1 MLSLFLSLGSPTS
14 RVRNINAVLGHNR
27 EARQPSFGGL
37 WSVLLRLLRHTG
49 SSSLSTSRRSHAH
62 RAIRRVAEGSRR
74 ARRRSVDW
82 GEPGGCGLS
91 RALLKH
97 GIAGP
102 WRREDSVYADEGA
115 SVKVDGRILVA
126 KISSV
131 SCNPSLGRMGNI
143 QVKSNLRDLVLPG
156 CRTGDIGID
165 QFLELEGVESRLE
178 LEGSTQEGLDLELV
192 HLVVQRSHGTIERRM
207 FKKLREHSSFEP
219 SECSPRSSNFQ
230 VVAKRQTTI
239 AYLGDGEGGVRVS
252 GSHCDRGSRSGLS
265 IVDQRVSV
273 QWDSPRY

>member
-1 MLSLFLSLGSPTS
+1 
-14 RVRNINAVLGHNR
+14 
-27 EARQPSFGGL
+27 
-37 WSVLLRLLRHTG
+37 
-49 SSSLSTSRRSHAH
+49 
-62 RAIRRVAEGSRR
+62 
-74 ARRRSVDW
+74 
-82 GEPGGCGLS
+82 
-91 RALLKH
+91 LLKR

-102 WRREDSVYADEGA
+102 WRREDSVCADKGA
-115 SVKVDGRILVA
+115 SVKVDGCILVA

-131 SCNPSLGRMGNI
+131 SCNPSLGRMGSI

-230 VVAKRQTTI
+230 IRAKRQNTI
-239 AYLGDGEGGVRVS
+239 AYLGDDEGGVRVS
-252 GSHCDRGSRSGLS
+252 GSHCDGGSRSGLS

>member
-1 MLSLFLSLGSPTS
+1 MRRIASDLLLLASIASLHDSHQMGMLSLFLSLGSPTS

-115 SVKVDGRILVA
+115 SVKVDGRILVE
-126 KISSV
+126 
-131 SCNPSLGRMGNI
+131 
-143 QVKSNLRDLVLPG
+143 VKSNLRDLVLPG

-178 LEGSTQEGLDLELV
+178 LEGSTQEGL
-192 HLVVQRSHGTIERRM
+192 
-207 FKKLREHSSFEP
+207 
-219 SECSPRSSNFQ
+219 
-230 VVAKRQTTI
+230 
-239 AYLGDGEGGVRVS
+239 GDGEGGVRVS